1 MINHPIL
8 WYVTGV
14 LSVIIAYICWRRLLV
29 ILASRS
35 DLRQAEALGPEPM
48 SPSEQEARRHIE
60 ACQKRLLLQARLNP
74 DWVEPLKDELP
85 RLVQKIAKTFYP
97 DATNALLAPGVGEF
111 ARAVELS
118 ANDIATF
125 LQISPYGRLLD
136 VSANTAQR
144 TYDVLKSLANDRRFN
159 QMLKWYKRVR
169 PLVQIIKY
177 KSLLMW
183 TFFLGR
189 NYAIRALHVTIVG
202 IVGKRAIE
210 LYSGR
215 LAK

>member
-1 MINHPIL
+1 M
-8 WYVTGV
+8 
-14 LSVIIAYICWRRLLV
+14 
-29 ILASRS
+29 
-35 DLRQAEALGPEPM
+35 QA
-48 SPSEQEARRHIE
+48 
-60 ACQKRLLLQARLNP
+60 KLNP

-85 RLVQKIAKTFYP
+85 RLVQEIAMTFYP
-97 DATNALLAPGVGEF
+97 KATNPLLAPGVSEF

-136 VSANTAQR
+136 VSANTAQH
-144 TYDVLKSLANDRRFN
+144 TIDTAKSLVNDKRFK
-159 QMLKWYKRVR
+159 QVLKWYKRAR
-169 PLVQIIKY
+169 PLIQIIKY

-189 NYAIRALHVTIVG
+189 NYAIRALHVTIAG

-210 LYSGR
+210 LYSGK

>member
-1 MINHPIL
+1 MLSHPIF
-8 WYVTGV
+8 WYLAGV
-14 LSVIIAYICWRRLLV
+14 LSAIIAYIFWRRLHV
-29 ILASRS
+29 ILMSRS
-35 DLRQAEALGPEPM
+35 ALREAEAVGPEPTG
-48 SPSEQEARRHIE
+48 PSEQEAREYID
-60 ACQKRLLLQARLNP
+60 ACQKRLLLQTKLNP

-85 RLVQKIAKTFYP
+85 RLVQEIARTFYP
-97 DATNALLAPGVGEF
+97 EATNPLLAPGVSEF
-111 ARAVELS
+111 ARAIELS

-125 LQISPYGRLLD
+125 FQISPYGRLLD
-136 VSANTAQR
+136 VSANTAQW
-144 TYDVLKSLANDRRFN
+144 TYNAAKKLPLK

-169 PLVQIIKY
+169 PVVQIIKY

-189 NYAIRALHVTIVG
+189 NYAVRALHVTIAG

-210 LYSGR
+210 LYSGK